1 MVEGHSLAIVSLN
14 DGKKRERIPPRTCN
28 MKHLVHVG
36 MLPRGGRLL
45 PGGASGRS
53 RTSSH
58 VTSLSRYNNRPQA
71 RDGTCSKTVC
81 IGHLQKTTARY
92 SDGRTPIDIDG
103 DIA

>member
-1 MVEGHSLAIVSLN
+1 
-14 DGKKRERIPPRTCN
+14 
-28 MKHLVHVG
+28 MKHLVHVR

-71 RDGTCSKTVC
+71 RDGTCSKTCVLV
-81 IGHLQKTTARY
+81 IYPIYGVLQHGIPTGERR
-92 SDGRTPIDIDG
+92 SVEVLNG
-103 DIA
+103 